1 MRALSVALVAA
12 TLTVPSVSYS
22 QDQGLVDSRV
32 GPNLEPSSTAQSDP
46 FARAN
51 PNGSPPRAPRLT
63 VDRLDQMLA
72 PIALYP
78 DQLLGEILMAATYP
92 LDAVEAAR
100 WLQDPGNASLKGD
113 QLVAALRQQ
122 NWDPSV
128 KSLAPFPSILRT
140 MDAKLDWTE
149 RLGEA
154 FLADPKAVMD
164 AVQRLRRR
172 ARSAGGLVSGPQE
185 IVRTVEE
192 DITIEAPTTEIVYLP
207 VCDPSVAYGAWP
219 YPAYPPDSFSGF
231 FNGAGE
237 FGCGWVSWPIVP
249 PFWGLFVLDFRD
261 HDIRIS
267 HHRFALIDENHPAIG
282 SSEWRHDPFHRGNV
296 PYRDPEVAARY
307 GGAAPKREILPGFRE
322 PQTGS
327 PARMDG
333 PNARDLPERE
343 RVPQEEGV
351 DPDRN
356 EFVTRRTPPVL
367 QGIDPDPRT
376 FVQRG
381 AESRDRGAE
390 ARTRVEHGYSTR
402 MQAPEWARRSARL
415 PPFAGGRREA
425 PLSGSNMRQA
435 TSPSGGILGGGFR
448 AQ

>member
-1 MRALSVALVAA
+1 MRAFSVALVAA
-12 TLTVPSVSYS
+12 TLTIPSVSYS
-22 QDQGLVDSRV
+22 QEQGLVDSRV
-32 GPNLEPSSTAQSDP
+32 GPSLESSSTAQPDP

-51 PNGSPPRAPRLT
+51 SYGSPLRAPRLT

-72 PIALYP
+72 PIALFP

-100 WLQDPGNASLKGD
+100 WLQDPSNASLKGD
-113 QLVAALRQQ
+113 QLIAALRQQ
-122 NWDPSV
+122 NWDQSV
-128 KSLAPFPSILRT
+128 KSLAPFPSILRM

-172 ARSAGGLVSGPQE
+172 AQSAGGLVSSPQE

-192 DITIEAPTTEIVYLP
+192 GITIEAPTPEIVYVP

-219 YPAYPPDSFSGF
+219 YPAYPPDSFSAF

-237 FGCGWVSWPIVP
+237 FGCGWASWPIIP
-249 PFWGLFVLDFRD
+249 PLWGLFVVDFRD
-261 HDIRIS
+261 HHIHIS
-267 HHRFALIDENHPAIG
+267 HDRFALIDENRPPTAG
-282 SSEWRHDPFHRGNV
+282 GEWRHDPFHRGNV
-296 PYRDPEVAARY
+296 PYREPEVAARY
-307 GGAAPKREILPGFRE
+307 GGAAPRREILRAFHE

-327 PARMDG
+327 SPRIDEPIAR
-333 PNARDLPERE
+333 LPERE
-343 RVPQEEGV
+343 RVRRFEGV

-356 EFVTRRTPPVL
+356 EFVARRSLPGL
-367 QGIDPDPRT
+367 QGVNPDGRT

-381 AESRDRGAE
+381 TESRDRGEGVPSRA
-390 ARTRVEHGYSTR
+390 EHGYSIR
-402 MQAPEWARRSARL
+402 MLAPEWARRSARL
-415 PPFAGGRREA
+415 PPFVGGRWEA
-425 PLSGSNMRQA
+425 PLSGSNMRHA
-435 TSPSGGILGGGFR
+435 TSPSRGIPGGGFR

>member
-1 MRALSVALVAA
+1 
-12 TLTVPSVSYS
+12 
-22 QDQGLVDSRV
+22 
-32 GPNLEPSSTAQSDP
+32 
-46 FARAN
+46 
-51 PNGSPPRAPRLT
+51 
-63 VDRLDQMLA
+63 MLA

-100 WLQDPGNASLKGD
+100 WLQEPGNASLKGD

-192 DITIEAPTTEIVYLP
+192 DITIEAPTTEMSTCRFAIPRSLTAAGLIQP
-207 VCDPSVAYGAWP
+207 IPN
-219 YPAYPPDSFSGF
+219 SFSGF

-282 SSEWRHDPFHRGNV
+282 SSAWRHDPFHRGNV
-296 PYRDPEVAARY
+296 LARPRGRRPVWRGGSEAGDPPRFPRAADRLACTD
-307 GGAAPKREILPGFRE
+307 GWAQRQGPARKGA
-322 PQTGS
+322 GS
-327 PARMDG
+327 PG
-333 PNARDLPERE
+333 
-343 RVPQEEGV
+343 
-351 DPDRN
+351 
-356 EFVTRRTPPVL
+356 
-367 QGIDPDPRT
+367 
-376 FVQRG
+376 
-381 AESRDRGAE
+381 
-390 ARTRVEHGYSTR
+390 
-402 MQAPEWARRSARL
+402 
-415 PPFAGGRREA
+415 
-425 PLSGSNMRQA
+425 
-435 TSPSGGILGGGFR
+435 
-448 AQ
+448 

>member
-219 YPAYPPDSFSGF
+219 YPAYPP
-231 FNGAGE
+231 
-237 FGCGWVSWPIVP
+237 
-249 PFWGLFVLDFRD
+249 
-261 HDIRIS
+261 
-267 HHRFALIDENHPAIG
+267 
-282 SSEWRHDPFHRGNV
+282 
-296 PYRDPEVAARY
+296 
-307 GGAAPKREILPGFRE
+307 
-322 PQTGS
+322 T
-327 PARMDG
+327 
-333 PNARDLPERE
+333 
-343 RVPQEEGV
+343 
-351 DPDRN
+351 
-356 EFVTRRTPPVL
+356 
-367 QGIDPDPRT
+367 
-376 FVQRG
+376 
-381 AESRDRGAE
+381 
-390 ARTRVEHGYSTR
+390 
-402 MQAPEWARRSARL
+402 RSAASSTAL
-415 PPFAGGRREA
+415 ESSVAGG
-425 PLSGSNMRQA
+425 
-435 TSPSGGILGGGFR
+435 
-448 AQ
+448 